1 MLFVIP
7 SGRHAQLCIPLDMQ
21 SVIQFMISLQYRI
34 GIENCVEAV
43 EQRKQEYIDKLIYWH
58 EHLCD
63 DQGVW
68 ADFMMK

>member
-1 MLFVIP
+1 
-7 SGRHAQLCIPLDMQ
+7 MQ